1 MFSGAYTILSWFHVV
16 VAIAGC
22 VFLAVGSYLVLE
34 CNFSFIIEE
43 DVVHVHCLMLF
54 TLLVAVKLVAVA
66 PPLVGI

>member
-1 MFSGAYTILSWFHVV
+1 MYIILSWFRVA

-22 VFLAVGSYLVLE
+22 VFLVVGSYLVLE

-54 TLLVAVKLVAVA
+54 TSDTLLVA
-66 PPLVGI
+66 GSSSTTF